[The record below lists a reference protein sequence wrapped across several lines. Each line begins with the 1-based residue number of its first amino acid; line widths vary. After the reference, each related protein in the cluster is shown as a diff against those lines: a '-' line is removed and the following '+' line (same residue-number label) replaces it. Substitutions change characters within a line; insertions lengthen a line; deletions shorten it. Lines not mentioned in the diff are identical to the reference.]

1 MNREPLRYPGM
12 REELKD
18 YLSELSD
25 AELQL
30 RRWSGRGSDIS
41 SLDFL
46 VHFLFD
52 DTALADDTG
61 SFIGVILYDDE
72 EVAAVSAVIS
82 ALDSVFE
89 KYGVA
94 RQDLE
99 YVRAPEWTGVLSAAK
114 AAKDLLEGTEKRLRT

>member
-1 MNREPLRYPGM
+1 M

-18 YLSELSD
+18 YLGELSD

-46 VHFLFD
+46 VHFLFY

-61 SFIGVILYDDE
+61 SCIGVILYDDE
-72 EVAAVSAVIS
+72 EVAAVSAVIL
-82 ALDSVFE
+82 ALDEVFDR
-89 KYGVA
+89 YGVA

-99 YVRAPEWTGVLSAAK
+99 YVRVPEWTGVLSAAK